1 MHNWLEMPIGPLH
14 TLSDWQ
20 KACTSTRGLP
30 ASGLPCKCF
39 AAQHGIGRSSP
50 CVIPACKHWLRHA
63 DVDKVDIGPGE
74 VPLDNVINVGNMLV
88 NDELSADT
96 NFGKQVL

>member
-1 MHNWLEMPIGPLH
+1 
-14 TLSDWQ
+14 
-20 KACTSTRGLP
+20 
-30 ASGLPCKCF
+30 
-39 AAQHGIGRSSP
+39 
-50 CVIPACKHWLRHA
+50 
-63 DVDKVDIGPGE
+63 VDIGPGE